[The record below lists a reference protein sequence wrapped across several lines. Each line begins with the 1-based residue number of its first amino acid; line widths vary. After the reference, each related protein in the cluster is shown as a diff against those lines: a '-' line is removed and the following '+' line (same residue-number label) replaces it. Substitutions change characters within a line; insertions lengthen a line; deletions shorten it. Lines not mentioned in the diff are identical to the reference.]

1 LRLLTP
7 QRAGT
12 IRRAASTRGYW
23 LVASAAVLWGTLG
36 IFFKSIIGGWG
47 LTPLTLAFFR
57 AALSCLFLGTSLI
70 LVDPTALRIQRS
82 DLPFFAAFGLVSVA
96 IFYTVYITAV
106 DLTTVATAAVLLYT
120 APAFV
125 TLFAWW
131 LYDEPLDRRKLAA
144 LAMTFAGCA
153 LVARAYDLSQL
164 RVNALGV
171 LCGLAAGLTYALYS
185 IFGKHALRAYRPT
198 TIVTYAMG
206 FGALC
211 LLPFQS
217 ASSLLPAATPSALW
231 IWLAA
236 LALGPTIGSVTLYT
250 AGLRYI
256 QASVASIIATLE
268 PATATL
274 LSFVLLHEQFTP
286 GQALG
291 GGLILGGVLLL
302 SARPRLEG

>member
-1 LRLLTP
+1 
-7 QRAGT
+7 
-12 IRRAASTRGYW
+12 

-57 AALSCLFLGTSLI
+57 AALSFLFLGGGLM
-70 LVDPTALRIQRS
+70 LVDRPALRIQRR
-82 DLPFFAAFGLVSVA
+82 DLPFFAAFGLISVA
-96 IFYTVYITAV
+96 IFYTVYIAAV

-125 TLFAWW
+125 TLFAWR
-131 LYDEPLDRRKLAA
+131 LYAEALDRRKLTA
-144 LAMTFAGCA
+144 LAMTFLGSA
-153 LVARAYDLSQL
+153 LVARAYDLNQL
-164 RVNALGV
+164 QINALGV

-185 IFGKHALRAYRPT
+185 IFGKRALQAYQPT

-217 ASSLLPAATPSALW
+217 VNTLLPAATPSALW

-236 LALGPTIGSVTLYT
+236 LALGPTVGSVTLYT
-250 AGLRYI
+250 AGLRHI
-256 QASVASIIATLE
+256 QASVASIIAMLE
-268 PATATL
+268 PVTAAL
-274 LSFVLLHEQFTP
+274 LSFILLQEQFTP

-291 GGLILGGVLLL
+291 GVLILGGVLLL
-302 SARPRLEG
+302 SARAPRGSPRMTRTD